1 MESKLKIAVVIPCY
15 KVLAHIESVIAT
27 IPGFIEKIY
36 VVDDMCPENSGQW
49 VKKHISDARLN
60 VIFHEVNQG
69 VGGAVMS
76 GYQQAVTDDMDIVV
90 KIDGDGQMD
99 PKLIRKFT
107 LPIERG
113 EADYT
118 KGNRFY
124 RLESLQD
131 MPYARLFGN
140 AVLSFITKLSSG
152 YWNIMDPT
160 NGYTAI
166 HVSVIKELPLKKISS
181 RYFFESDMLFR
192 LGTVRAVVRD
202 IPMHAVYADEI
213 SNLKIHKVIP
223 EFLWN
228 HGKRLFKRYT
238 YLYWLRDFNMASIYS
253 LLSIMLLLFGGVFGI
268 YEWIKSISSG
278 VPATSGSIMLSAL
291 PAILGI
297 QFLLAFFQ
305 YDLSNVPDKPL
316 HKQLD

>member
-1 MESKLKIAVVIPCY
+1 MCFKFNVAVVIPCY
-15 KVLAHIESVIAT
+15 KVLAHIEPVITA
-27 IPGFIEKIY
+27 IPSFVKKIY
-36 VVDDMCPENSGQW
+36 VIDDKCPEKSGQW
-49 VKKHISDARLN
+49 VQENINDPRVCVL
-60 VIFHEVNQG
+60 FHDVNQG
-69 VGGAVMS
+69 VGGAVMT
-76 GYQQAVTDDMDIVV
+76 GYQAAADNGMDIVV

-99 PKLIRKFT
+99 PELIRKFT
-107 LPIERG
+107 APIERG

-166 HVSVIKELPLKKISS
+166 HTSIIRELPLEKISR

-202 IPMHAVYADEI
+202 IPMHAIYADEV

-228 HGKRLFKRYT
+228 HGKRLLKRYT

-253 LLSIMLLLFGGVFGI
+253 LLSIMLLLFGSTFGI
-268 YEWIKSISSG
+268 YEWIRSVSSG
-278 VPATSGSIMLSAL
+278 VPAAGGSIMLSAL
-291 PAILGI
+291 SAILGI

-316 HKQLD
+316 HKQL

>member
-1 MESKLKIAVVIPCY
+1 MSIAVVIPCY
-15 KVLAHIESVIAT
+15 KAVLQS
-27 IPGFIEKIY
+27 IPEYVDRVY
-36 VVDDMCPENSGQW
+36 VVDDKCPEHTGRW
-49 VKKHISDARLN
+49 VQENIADHRLS
-60 VIFHEVNQG
+60 VLFHEDNQG
-69 VGGAVMS
+69 VGGAVMT
-76 GYQQAVTDDMDIVV
+76 GYRAALADGINIAV

-99 PKLIRKFT
+99 PGLIRKFT
-107 LPIERG
+107 APIERG

-124 RLESLQD
+124 RLESLQG
-131 MPYARLFGN
+131 MPRARLFGN

-166 HVSVIKELPLKKISS
+166 HTSIISELPLEKISH

-202 IPMHAVYADEI
+202 IPMQAVYADEV

-228 HGKRLFKRYT
+228 HSKRLFKRYA
-238 YLYWLRDFNMASIYS
+238 YLYWLRDFNMASVYS
-253 LLSIMLLLFGGVFGI
+253 LLAFILLIFGSSFGV
-268 YEWIKSISSG
+268 YEWGISISTG
-278 VPATSGSIMLSAL
+278 VPATGGTIMLSAL
-291 PAILGI
+291 PIILSI
-297 QFLLAFFQ
+297 QFLLAFLQ
-305 YDLSNVPDKPL
+305 YDLSNVPDRPL
-316 HKQLD
+316 HKQLN

>member
-1 MESKLKIAVVIPCY
+1 MGSKLKIAVVIPCY
-15 KVLAHIESVIAT
+15 KVLAHIESVVAA
-27 IPGFIEKIY
+27 IPSYVEKIY
-36 VVDDMCPENSGQW
+36 VVDDQCPEGSGQW
-49 VKKHISDARLN
+49 VQEHIVDQRLT
-60 VIFHEVNQG
+60 VLFHELNQG
-69 VGGAVMS
+69 VGGAVMT
-76 GYQQAVTDDMDIVV
+76 GYRAAAADGMDIVV

-99 PKLIRKFT
+99 PELIRQFT
-107 LPIERG
+107 SPIERG

-124 RLESLQD
+124 RLESLQG
-131 MPYARLFGN
+131 MPPARLFGN

-152 YWNIMDPT
+152 YWNLMDPT

-166 HVSVIKELPLKKISS
+166 HTSIVRELPLDKISK

-202 IPMHAVYADEI
+202 IPMHAVYADEV

-238 YLYWLRDFNMASIYS
+238 YLYWLRDFNMASLYS
-253 LLSIMLLLFGGVFGI
+253 LLSMLLLAFGGVFGAT
-268 YEWIKSISSG
+268 EWVRSISSG
-278 VPATSGSIMLSAL
+278 IPATSGSIMLSAL
-291 PAILGI
+291 PTILGI
-297 QFLLAFFQ
+297 QFLLAFVQ

-316 HKQLD
+316 HKQLN

>member
-1 MESKLKIAVVIPCY
+1 MGSKLKIAVVIPCY
-15 KVLAHIESVIAT
+15 KVLAHIESVVAA
-27 IPGFIEKIY
+27 IPSYVEKIY
-36 VVDDMCPENSGQW
+36 VVDDQCPEGSGQW
-49 VKKHISDARLN
+49 VQEHIVDQRLT
-60 VIFHEVNQG
+60 VLFHELNQG
-69 VGGAVMS
+69 VGGAVMT
-76 GYQQAVTDDMDIVV
+76 GYRAAAADGMDIVV

-99 PKLIRKFT
+99 PELIRKFT
-107 LPIERG
+107 SPIERG

-124 RLESLQD
+124 RLESLQG
-131 MPYARLFGN
+131 MPPARLFGN

-152 YWNIMDPT
+152 YWNLMDPT

-166 HVSVIKELPLKKISS
+166 HTSIVRELPLDKISK

-202 IPMHAVYADEI
+202 IPMHAVYADEV

-238 YLYWLRDFNMASIYS
+238 YLYWLRDFNMASLYS
-253 LLSIMLLLFGGVFGI
+253 LLSMLLLAFGGVFGAT
-268 YEWIKSISSG
+268 EWVRSISSG
-278 VPATSGSIMLSAL
+278 IPATSGSIMLSAL
-291 PAILGI
+291 PTILGI
-297 QFLLAFFQ
+297 QFLLAFVQ

-316 HKQLD
+316 HKQLN

>member
-1 MESKLKIAVVIPCY
+1 MGSKLKIAVVIPCY
-15 KVLAHIESVIAT
+15 KVLAHIESVVAA
-27 IPGFIEKIY
+27 IPSYVEKIY
-36 VVDDMCPENSGQW
+36 VVDDQCPEGSGQW
-49 VKKHISDARLN
+49 VQEHIADQRLT
-60 VIFHEVNQG
+60 VLFHELNQG
-69 VGGAVMS
+69 VGGAVMT
-76 GYQQAVTDDMDIVV
+76 GYRAAAADGMDIVV

-99 PKLIRKFT
+99 PELIRQFT
-107 LPIERG
+107 SPIERG

-124 RLESLQD
+124 RLESLQG
-131 MPYARLFGN
+131 MPPARLFGN

-152 YWNIMDPT
+152 YWNLMDPT

-166 HVSVIKELPLKKISS
+166 HTSIVRELPLDKISK

-202 IPMHAVYADEI
+202 IPMHAVYADEV

-238 YLYWLRDFNMASIYS
+238 YLYWLRDFNMASLYS
-253 LLSIMLLLFGGVFGI
+253 LLSMLLLAFGGVFGAT
-268 YEWIKSISSG
+268 EWVRSISSG
-278 VPATSGSIMLSAL
+278 IPATSGSIMLSAL
-291 PAILGI
+291 PTILGI
-297 QFLLAFFQ
+297 QFLLAFVQ

-316 HKQLD
+316 HKQLN